1 MVLNVSYEIV
11 HFLTSLTA
19 LGVIILF
26 LIFANL
32 MCAEQYLVFAL
43 SDIFW
48 LLVKL
53 NIFSSL
59 LAASI

>member
-32 MCAEQYLVFAL
+32 MCAEQCLVFAL
-43 SDIFW
+43 SDIF
-48 LLVKL
+48 
-53 NIFSSL
+53 
-59 LAASI
+59 